1 MSEKKSGDNFTQ
13 AEKIARAFL
22 NRKTLPNAAQAFL
35 WKAKG
40 ITEAI
45 ATADVVI
52 DTNALLVL
60 YGTGSNSLDEV
71 SRIFKA
77 LSESGRLY
85 IPQQVAREFIK
96 NRPQKIADLYQGMSD
111 KVSKISV
118 PEIIS
123 YPALNGIQEFLELN
137 DSIRKIEELKRSIQK
152 GNREILKR
160 IKGWEWSDPI
170 SEMYRDVFD
179 SKSFVE
185 PEFDEEVILKE
196 LEERY
201 ELSIPPGYKDSNKP
215 DYGIG
220 DYLIWKTILYLGGKN
235 SRDLIFVSGDEKAD
249 WQHSAGGAGFI
260 PRFELLDEYRRSS
273 DGQTFYMIPLSKLL
287 ELLNAEGQLVE
298 EVKQEEKRVRQIE
311 HVEVVCPHCS
321 EINSVRLAENIGS
334 SAVPVCSGCI
344 KRFHVNR
351 TATGVNVKKPFEK
364 KKSEPESF
372 IEIEFDDLEQI
383 ECPSCDS
390 MQSCVISGPI
400 TRHLCTVC
408 GEKSVVL
415 RRADGTFKVFA
426 TM

>member
-1 MSEKKSGDNFTQ
+1 MSEKKNSDNPTQ

-22 NRKTLPNAAQAFL
+22 NRKTLPDAAQAFL

-71 SRIFKA
+71 SKIFKA
-77 LSESGRLY
+77 LSGAGRLY

-137 DSIRKIEELKRSIQK
+137 DSIKKIEELKRSIQK

-160 IKGWEWSDPI
+160 IKGWEWSDPV
-170 SEMYRDVFD
+170 SEMYRAVFN

-185 PEFDEEVILKE
+185 PEFDEEVIFKE

-201 ELSIPPGYKDSNKP
+201 ELAIPPGYKDSNKP

-220 DYLIWKTILYLGGKN
+220 DYLIWKTILHLGSKN

-260 PRFELLDEYRRSS
+260 PRFELLDEYRRASE
-273 DGQTFYMIPLSKLL
+273 GQTFYMIPLSKLL
-287 ELLNAEGQLVE
+287 ELLNAEGELVE

-311 HVEVVCPHCS
+311 HVEVNCPHC
-321 EINSVRLAENIGS
+321 EELNLVRLGENIGS
-334 SAVPVCSGCI
+334 SAVPVCSGCS

-351 TATGVNVKKPFEK
+351 VAEGVNIRKPFERK
-364 KKSEPESF
+364 NSEVESF
-372 IEIEFDDLEQI
+372 IEIDMGDFDKL
-383 ECPSCDS
+383 ECPHCYSLQDYT
-390 MQSCVISGPI
+390 VSGPL
-400 TRHLCTVC
+400 TRHQCTAC
-408 GEKSVVL
+408 GNKSIIIKKV
-415 RRADGTFKVFA
+415 DGSVRMFPLS
-426 TM
+426 